1 MPNNLTNQIIY
12 ANGRYRVV
20 PLVTLLQV
28 QVGGRALQT
37 FGVDEIE
44 DAVAT
49 VDRLAEG
56 DGVFCHASMGD

>member
-1 MPNNLTNQIIY
+1 MPKLTNQIIY

-20 PLVTLLQV
+20 PLVTLLSV
-28 QVGGRALQT
+28 EIEGRKLQT

-44 DAVAT
+44 TAVET

-56 DGVFCHASMGD
+56 DGVFAHVGMGD